1 MLTRT
6 AKKLLSNTIKAA
18 VLVLTFVF
26 IYNKFL
32 DRSKS
37 DNLKNFE
44 SLIDHI
50 DHQKVVFTLTA
61 VCLLMLVNWVL
72 EAVKWKYLT
81 RDFQKMSVWRA
92 TEAVFCG
99 LTWAIFTPN
108 RLGEY
113 AGRVL
118 FLPNRKRVF
127 GVFAMAVGAY
137 GQSTITN
144 VVGLVSLVWFLN
156 TFLHLQ
162 PLLYWWILLWSVA
175 FTVFFAIVYF
185 HIKWVVNI
193 LDKIPYV
200 KKYHRFFEIM
210 ARYKMPHLIRI
221 MLFCLA
227 RYSVFSFQYYLMIHL
242 LIPDISAIDMMLMVF
257 ILFFVQSALPSLDLL
272 DIGVRNGTAVYLF
285 GFITHQEVAVMA
297 AVTSIW
303 LINLII
309 PAILGS
315 VFVFNLK
322 FFDRNS

>member
-1 MLTRT
+1 MLAKT
-6 AKKLLSNTIKAA
+6 AKKLFSYIIKAA
-18 VLVLTFVF
+18 VLVLAFVF
-26 IYNKFL
+26 IYHQYLEKG
-32 DRSKS
+32 DR
-37 DNLKNFE
+37 LKNFE
-44 SLIDHI
+44 NLIAHI
-50 DHQKVVFTLTA
+50 DHQKVMVTMSF
-61 VCLLMLVNWVL
+61 VILLMIVNWVL
-72 EAVKWKYLT
+72 ESLKWKYLT
-81 RDFQKMSVWRA
+81 RDFQPMSAWQA

-118 FLPNRKRVF
+118 FLPNRKRVY

-137 GQSTITN
+137 GQNVITN
-144 VVGLVSLVWFLN
+144 VVGLASLVWFVN
-156 TFLHLQ
+156 TFLHLK
-162 PLLYWWILLWSVA
+162 PLIYFGVLAGATA
-175 FTVFFAIVYF
+175 FTVFIAIVYF
-185 HIKWVVNI
+185 HIVWVVKI

-200 KKYHRFFEIM
+200 KKYHRFFDIM
-210 ARYKMPHLIRI
+210 ARYKKPELIKV

-227 RYSVFSFQYYLMIHL
+227 RYSVFSFQYYLVIHL
-242 LIPDISAIDMMLMVF
+242 LIPDISAVQMMLMVF

-272 DIGVRNGTAVYLF
+272 DIGVRNGTAAYLF
-285 GFITHQEVAVMA
+285 SYITGQQLAVMA
-297 AVTSIW
+297 AVSSIW